1 MAQNYQINIQMPEDR
16 RKKLEAAAKRAGLA
30 VSTFIR
36 IIVLE
41 ALGGSYAKQL
51 DRAARQARE
60 LTGKTDGSG

>member
-1 MAQNYQINIQMPEDR
+1 MAQNYQINIQMPEER
-16 RKKLEAAAKRAGLA
+16 RPELEAAAKHSGLA

-41 ALGGSYAKQL
+41 ALGGNYAEQL

-60 LTGKTDGSG
+60 LTGKTDGTG